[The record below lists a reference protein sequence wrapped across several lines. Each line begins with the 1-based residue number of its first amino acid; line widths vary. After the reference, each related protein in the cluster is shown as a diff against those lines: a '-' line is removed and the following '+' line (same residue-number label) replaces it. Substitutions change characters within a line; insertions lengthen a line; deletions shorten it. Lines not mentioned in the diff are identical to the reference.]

1 MSSCRIASC
10 LSTYGPYKTGDVC
23 GSFHKLL
30 SSYRW
35 IVGLL
40 DTSVAGWLDGW
51 DGCMVG
57 PPYAVVKSRPTPRLP
72 AGYECILLAR
82 CQETTCRNASNK
94 EFDFAGRSVGFS
106 VVFPG
111 SFSSSAGLRWVC
123 APSPR
128 LMARCMF
135 YHAWWHEW
143 ARTPDGAKETRVRH
157 TKETDANG
165 GSWAHFPVQF
175 KSIGPIEL
183 DQVPCSALFYPRS
196 FCPTQAIL
204 SAKFLGVLF
213 H

>member
-10 LSTYGPYKTGDVC
+10 LSTYGPYKTGDDC

-72 AGYECILLAR
+72 AAYECILLAR

-106 VVFPG
+106 VGFPRFLQLLGG
-111 SFSSSAGLRWVC
+111 SALCLCPIAQANGTLHVL
-123 APSPR
+123 PR
-128 LMARCMF
+128 LM
-135 YHAWWHEW
+135 
-143 ARTPDGAKETRVRH
+143 T
-157 TKETDANG
+157 
-165 GSWAHFPVQF
+165 
-175 KSIGPIEL
+175 
-183 DQVPCSALFYPRS
+183 
-196 FCPTQAIL
+196 
-204 SAKFLGVLF
+204 
-213 H
+213 